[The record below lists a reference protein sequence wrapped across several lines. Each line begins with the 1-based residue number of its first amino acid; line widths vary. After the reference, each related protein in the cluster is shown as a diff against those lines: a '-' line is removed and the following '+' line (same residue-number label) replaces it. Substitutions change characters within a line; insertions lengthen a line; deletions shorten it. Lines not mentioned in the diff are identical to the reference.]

1 MSYNPNV
8 AYRGPDPATRSLTE
22 EITAKFGPPPRPY
35 EFVTGWKDP
44 GNVSGHNPDSNGITH
59 GVDIFLTPERNRWV
73 ADHLAARGRA
83 GDPRVGYVI
92 YAGQIAAPSTGY
104 HFAGSGW
111 EHWDHPHLSV
121 SDGYWGGPCTAH
133 PSIYNDTS
141 SWGIATS
148 GTTAPLSNN
157 IERITEGFL
166 MALSETDQ
174 QEILLNIRK
183 LVKFNDG
190 ELSRD
195 KADTIKID
203 EVVAN
208 VRKIVW
214 NTTEAKALLQASP
227 PADLAKALDAAGIAS
242 QVRDELAK
250 LIGGK

>member
-1 MSYNPNV
+1 MLIDESRTADKYTSGS
-8 AYRGPDPATRSLTE
+8 AAGRGTPTE
-22 EITAKFGPPPRPY
+22 ILIHH
-35 EFVTGWKDP
+35 W
-44 GNVSGHNPDSNGITH
+44 
-59 GVDIFLTPERNRWV
+59 GVDGQTHEGIVEFFERKSTGTSAHFVVSAGRIHCIVSPQDV
-73 ADHLAARGRA
+73 AWHA
-83 GDPRVGYVI
+83 GDWSVNLRSIGIECRPEATDAD
-92 YAGQIAAPSTGY
+92 YAAVAWLIAHLRETYGPMPLRPHNKYASTACPGRY
-104 HFAGSGW
+104 DLARLDAEARNS
-111 EHWDHPHLSV
+111 
-121 SDGYWGGPCTAH
+121 T
-133 PSIYNDTS
+133 
-141 SWGIATS
+141 
-148 GTTAPLSNN
+148 TTAPLSNN
-157 IERITEGFL
+157 LERITEGFL

-195 KADTIKID
+195 KADTTKID

-250 LIGGK
+250 LIGGKQ